1 MMLLQ
6 IFFVS
11 SVLKG
16 LFTLTE
22 LTEDQLVE
30 AFEYLDELRESG
42 ETNMFGASN
51 YVMRDLGYERKEAR
65 DVTTAWMST
74 FDPASTVAE
83 RVAKAL
89 AQ

>member
-1 MMLLQ
+1 MMWLQ
-6 IFFVS
+6 MFFVS

-22 LTEDQLVE
+22 LTEDQLFE
-30 AFEYLDELRESG
+30 AFEYLDDLRESG
-42 ETNMFGASN
+42 ATNMFGAST
-51 YVMRDLGYERKEAR
+51 YVARDLGYARSEAR
-65 DVTTAWMST
+65 EVSLLWMST
-74 FDPASTVAE
+74 FDGESTVTE